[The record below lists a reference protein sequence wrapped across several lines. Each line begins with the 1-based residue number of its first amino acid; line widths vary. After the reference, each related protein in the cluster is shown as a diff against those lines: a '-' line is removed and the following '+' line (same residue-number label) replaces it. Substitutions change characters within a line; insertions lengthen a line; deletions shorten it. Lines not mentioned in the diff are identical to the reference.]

1 MVLRARINV
10 SRRDENGDECEIVIF
25 YIFLEMKWEK
35 KKQRK
40 NSSRELWIVMRIQFV
55 FISSDFSRYLE
66 LRSYFRNTEKNGNF
80 QIP

>member
-35 KKQRK
+35 KKQHK
-40 NSSRELWIVMRIQFV
+40 NSSREL
-55 FISSDFSRYLE
+55 
-66 LRSYFRNTEKNGNF
+66 
-80 QIP
+80 